1 MPLLTSFFHLGP
13 FSWSA
18 LFCCALNGL
27 LIGVERQTRG
37 KPVGIRTSILII
49 SGTYFFMAMC
59 VSLSP
64 NPMDQARV
72 LGQIITGVGFLG
84 AGVMMT
90 QDGKIHGVTSAAVI
104 WVLASLGLMIGLGY
118 LTESVLI
125 TVLMLAVLLGV
136 DKVENTFQSL
146 RRGVHQKLRRS
157 LTERRTISHDVE
169 HDNILSSESADSV
182 ITETVEKRQDT
193 ESNKP

>member
-1 MPLLTSFFHLGP
+1 MSALDFLFDFGP
-13 FSWSA
+13 FSWPA
-18 LFCCALNGL
+18 LMCCAINGF

-49 SGTYFFMAMC
+49 SGTYLFMAMA

-64 NPMDQARV
+64 NTLDQARV

-84 AGVMMT
+84 AGVMMA

-104 WVLASLGLMIGLGY
+104 WVLAALGLMIGLGY
-118 LTESVLI
+118 MTQSVMI
-125 TVLMLAVLLGV
+125 TVLVLSVLYGV

-146 RRGVHQKLRRS
+146 RRGVHQRLRR
-157 LTERRTISHDVE
+157 RH
-169 HDNILSSESADSV
+169 
-182 ITETVEKRQDT
+182 
-193 ESNKP
+193 

>member
-1 MPLLTSFFHLGP
+1 MFTSVQPFLDLGP

-18 LFCCALNGL
+18 LLCCAINGV

-37 KPVGIRTSILII
+37 KPVGIRTSILVI
-49 SGTYFFMAMC
+49 SGTYLFLSMA

-64 NPMDQARV
+64 NTLDQARV

-104 WVLASLGLMIGLGY
+104 WVLAALGMMIGLGY
-118 LTESVLI
+118 LQQSVVI
-125 TVLMLAVLLGV
+125 TLLALCVLLGV
-136 DKVENTFQSL
+136 DRAENRIKAL
-146 RRGVHQKLRRS
+146 RRGVHQQFQKRRS
-157 LTERRTISHDVE
+157 NTNRSH
-169 HDNILSSESADSV
+169 
-182 ITETVEKRQDT
+182 
-193 ESNKP
+193 

>member
-1 MPLLTSFFHLGP
+1 MQPSLSSLLDLGP

-18 LFCCALNGL
+18 LLCCAINGI

-49 SGTYFFMAMC
+49 AGTYCFMSMA

-64 NPMDQARV
+64 NTLDQARV

-90 QDGKIHGVTSAAVI
+90 LDGKIHGVTSAAVI
-104 WVLASLGLMIGLGY
+104 WVLAALGLMTGLGY
-118 LTESVLI
+118 EQQSIVI
-125 TVLMLAVLLGV
+125 TVLTLSVLLGV
-136 DKVENTFQSL
+136 DKAENHIKAL
-146 RRGVHQKLRRS
+146 RRGVHQKFQNRKESRRVS
-157 LTERRTISHDVE
+157 NEQFASTNANSAVFIDEKQRTGG
-169 HDNILSSESADSV
+169 L
-182 ITETVEKRQDT
+182 
-193 ESNKP
+193 

>member
-1 MPLLTSFFHLGP
+1 MQPTLDQLLDLGP
-13 FSWSA
+13 FSWLA
-18 LFCCALNGL
+18 LLCCAINGI

-49 SGTYFFMAMC
+49 SGTYLFMSMA

-64 NPMDQARV
+64 NTLDQARV

-104 WVLASLGLMIGLGY
+104 WTLAALGLMIGLGY
-118 LTESVLI
+118 LQQSILI
-125 TVLMLAVLLGV
+125 TVLALTVLLGV
-136 DKVENTFQSL
+136 DKAENRVKAL
-146 RRGVHQKLRRS
+146 RRGVHQTFQKRKRLRP
-157 LTERRTISHDVE
+157 
-169 HDNILSSESADSV
+169 SA
-182 ITETVEKRQDT
+182 
-193 ESNKP
+193 

>member
-1 MPLLTSFFHLGP
+1 MPLLDMVLNLGP
-13 FSWSA
+13 FKWSS

-27 LIGVERQTRG
+27 LIGIERQTRG

-49 SGTYFFMAMC
+49 SGTYFFIAMG
-59 VSLSP
+59 VSLST
-64 NPMDQARV
+64 NTLDQARV

-118 LTESVLI
+118 LVQSVVI
-125 TVLMLAVLLGV
+125 TLLTLSILLGV
-136 DKVENTFQSL
+136 DWVENSFQSL
-146 RRGVHQKLRRS
+146 RRGVHQKLRRN
-157 LTERRTISHDVE
+157 LTERRTITENTDSTTEPVVE
-169 HDNILSSESADSV
+169 S
-182 ITETVEKRQDT
+182 TEETQ
-193 ESNKP
+193 KPQ